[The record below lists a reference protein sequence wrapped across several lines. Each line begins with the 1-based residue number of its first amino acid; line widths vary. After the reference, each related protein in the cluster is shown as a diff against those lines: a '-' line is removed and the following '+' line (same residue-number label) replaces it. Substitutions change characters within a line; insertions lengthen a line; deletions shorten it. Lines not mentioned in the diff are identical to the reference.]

1 MNSQFAYLGFSRR
14 RNVRFK
20 NIRECEMTQKRADL
34 MIKVCYNFAHWLIPR
49 YFHINLIYREK
60 FYILLLKST
69 KPSYKDD
76 ERNWKEENID
86 D

>member
-1 MNSQFAYLGFSRR
+1 
-14 RNVRFK
+14 
-20 NIRECEMTQKRADL
+20 

-49 YFHINLIYREK
+49 YFHINVKYREK